1 MRCPRGF
8 FAALSDGDLEA
19 MRPMLHPDATW
30 EVMRAVPG
38 ERLTVGRDAIID
50 EFLAP
55 VRGRL
60 AGDPKVTV
68 HTLFASGDRVAAE
81 TRADGTIR
89 DGSEYHN
96 RYAWV
101 IEIEGSLVRS
111 VHEYMDTAYAPR
123 GTAPDMRHAT
133 SRRVSWSDS
142 AASAANDPRSPV
154 EIDDEARAVV
164 RLDVVEGVR

>member
-1 MRCPRGF
+1 MNEAEERRCDVARRF

-19 MRPMLHPDATW
+19 MRPMLHLDATW

-55 VRGRL
+55 VRGRF
-60 AGDPKVTV
+60 APGDPKVTV
-68 HTLFASGDRVAAE
+68 RTLFASGDRLAAE
-81 TRADGTIR
+81 THADGTMR

-101 IEIEGSLVRS
+101 IEIDEGSLVRS
-111 VHEYMDTAYAPR
+111 VHEYMDTAYA
-123 GTAPDMRHAT
+123 
-133 SRRVSWSDS
+133 
-142 AASAANDPRSPV
+142 RSSYRP
-154 EIDDEARAVV
+154 
-164 RLDVVEGVR
+164 